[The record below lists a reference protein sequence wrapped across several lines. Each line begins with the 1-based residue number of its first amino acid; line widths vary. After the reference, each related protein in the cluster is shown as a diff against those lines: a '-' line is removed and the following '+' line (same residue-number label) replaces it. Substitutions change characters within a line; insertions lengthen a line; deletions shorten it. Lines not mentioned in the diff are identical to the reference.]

1 MELSELLGDSYK
13 EGMTIEEVSE
23 ALKGIEMPRGQ
34 DAEIERLKSAISKS
48 NSEAADW
55 KRKYTETLDD
65 TKKKAVE
72 DDEKTKALQDEVA
85 RLRKEMTISGYKAS
99 YVSMGYS
106 DADATKVAEMLAD
119 GKIEDAMA
127 IQKKHQEKMAEQIK
141 KDLLKNTHRP
151 DGSPDDNDGEDEAV
165 KMARDMATARAE
177 NSKRASEGMKNYLR

>member
-1 MELSELLGDSYK
+1 MELSELLGESYK
-13 EGMTIEEVSE
+13 DGMTIEEVSE
-23 ALKGIEMPRGQ
+23 ALKAVELPKDQ
-34 DAEIERLKSAISKS
+34 SAEIERLRSAISKS

-72 DDEKTKALQDEVA
+72 EDEKTKSLQEELTK
-85 RLRKEMTISGYKAS
+85 LRKEMTISGYKAS

-106 DADATKVAEMLAD
+106 DKDATEVATMLAD

-141 KDLLKNTHRP
+141 KDLLKNTQRP
-151 DGSPDDNDGEDEAV
+151 DGSPDDNGDEDEGVALV
-165 KMARDMATARAE
+165 KAMAKQKAGNQKTT
-177 NSKRASEGMKNYLR
+177 SEVLKHYM